1 MPPRNSVQLAG
12 RSLELHDEVADN
24 GGDMDVA
31 RIASRVARM
40 AFPGAGLVAGLV
52 LALPVRTGS
61 VACPPAREG
70 RVNCLVQHAWAPAFV
85 KLAAALLVAYLLH
98 DALCRR
104 LPAAVRRWRAGERVI
119 RRGRGFGR
127 EAVLADSVLAAAS
140 WGVVPESRRRLLR
153 RHEPSG
159 PIVVAA
165 PPAAPAPAVRPTPAP
180 ASAEPETVAPEP
192 GARPAAG
199 RLPLSAF
206 DRLLARAV
214 AEEAPAEHLP
224 SAAEP
229 GAADPV
235 ALEPVPSEPAVAS
248 EPALAEPEPEPL
260 RPLTTADRLAH
271 LTDPLAAHLRII
283 GQEEGRSRRLRPL
296 SDPALT
302 VALFSDVSAA
312 EGQAEDLGVSLPAPV
327 AVPAPT

>member
-1 MPPRNSVQLAG
+1 MA
-12 RSLELHDEVADN
+12 ADN
-24 GGDMDVA
+24 EGDMDVA
-31 RIASRVARM
+31 RIAPRVARM
-40 AFPGAGLVAGLV
+40 AFLGAGTLAGLV

-61 VACPPAREG
+61 VACPPVREG

-98 DALCRR
+98 DALCLR
-104 LPAAVRRWRAGERVI
+104 LPAAVRRWRTGERVI

-140 WGVVPESRRRLLR
+140 WGVVPKSRRRLLR

-159 PIVVAA
+159 PIVVSA
-165 PPAAPAPAVRPTPAP
+165 PAALASAGRPTPAS
-180 ASAEPETVAPEP
+180 AVAEPESEPVATAPEP
-192 GARPAAG
+192 EPSARRAAG
-199 RLPLSAF
+199 PPPLSAF

-214 AEEAPAEHLP
+214 A
-224 SAAEP
+224 S
-229 GAADPV
+229 
-235 ALEPVPSEPAVAS
+235 EPV
-248 EPALAEPEPEPL
+248 LAESEPEPL
-260 RPLTTADRLAH
+260 RPLTAADRRAR
-271 LTDPLAAHLRII
+271 LTHPLAAHLRVI
-283 GQEEGRSRRLRPL
+283 GREEGRSRRLRPL

-312 EGQAEDLGVSLPAPV
+312 EGQAEDLGVPSPPPL